1 MSNTSFVPTF
11 LHDLS
16 LARAAVVYAE
26 EFHRGQRRESDE
38 APFVLHPLEVAALL
52 HNSGHREVVV
62 AAGILHDT
70 VEDTPTTSQEI
81 HQRFGPEVAALVEAL
96 TEDPTIK
103 GFAARKTALR
113 EQIAAA
119 GPDATSIYAADKV
132 TKVREL
138 RARMAADLDLLRSN
152 ERDRARLEHYRE
164 SLVMLEEAT
173 PGHPVVRQLRFE
185 LEALAALPPRIDATD
200 ADRQR

>member
-1 MSNTSFVPTF
+1 VPSF
-11 LHDLS
+11 LDDLS

-26 EFHRGQRRESDE
+26 KFHRGQRRDSDE

-52 HNSGHREVVV
+52 YNSGHREVVV

-70 VEDTPTTSQEI
+70 IEDTPTTLQEI
-81 HQRFGPEVAALVEAL
+81 QHRFGAEVAALVGAM
-96 TEDPTIK
+96 TEDSSIED
-103 GFAARKTALR
+103 FADRKTALR

-138 RARMAADLDLLRSN
+138 RARMAADLDLPHSS
-152 ERDRARLEHYRE
+152 ERNRARLEHYQK

-173 PGHPVVRQLRFE
+173 PDHPVVRQLRFE
-185 LEALAALPPRIDATD
+185 LEALDALPPRIDATD
-200 ADRQR
+200 ADQQR